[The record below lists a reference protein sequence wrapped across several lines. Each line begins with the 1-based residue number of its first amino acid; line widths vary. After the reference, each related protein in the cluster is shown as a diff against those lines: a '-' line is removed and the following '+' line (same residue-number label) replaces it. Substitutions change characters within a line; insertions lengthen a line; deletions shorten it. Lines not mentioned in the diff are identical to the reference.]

1 MKHLLASILLLAAAV
16 PATAEGPKTYGEAQN
31 ELAWLSHDAAAWR
44 KNLREGIQ
52 AQTANLEVR
61 KRLEHAKATVEEMIQ
76 RDNIAKACKVVEVGA
91 TVATL
96 GVGGVALA
104 AEQGVSVLTREG
116 MKIAGKYIAKKGAV
130 EAGKEA
136 LGVPG
141 YSDAVKAGVFIFN
154 NYDQNELQGQ
164 LSKDN
169 MDLLLKAKRLLED
182 DSDGR
187 TLKDKLPELRQL
199 LFEADDRLEK
209 TAAAIAASDKLI
221 EETKAKAG
229 KLYLEAQRLKEQ
241 ERKEDEKRAAEAKAA
256 KDKEIPAPQVSKPAA
271 VPQPAPEP
279 RESAEDK
286 RRRMQEAIN
295 KYIAA
300 LGASIER
307 SQKAADA
314 AWKDIAAKPRDSG
327 TRYYVSSEIQD
338 LYAGLTYG
346 EENLGTSRT
355 YSSLQGVE
363 LSAEN
368 SAKAIE
374 AQRLAL
380 ETQRSEIKGKIE
392 PIISDIAGYIGQ
404 WRSAISQYKPLG
416 YYVPEAP
423 DLETMTVW
431 SAYFEMP
438 LRYAEGYLKGTDGLA
453 GKYKTLAAKARGL
466 KDGIYA
472 EAAEFL
478 AGYASKLQSYKDYK
492 PQVTGQLEKLTTAS
506 AKHYE
511 VLNNLGPRFTQEFAY
526 DGKYDL
532 ANLEAALAAAKPAF
546 SEAQKLNAAGALLY
560 RDLFGRWQEL
570 AQMGS
575 SQLLSEA
582 DTIAYSAEN
591 AGHKQAMASALKAL
605 QGYSPDLK
613 GTEGWEEARD
623 AGADT
628 IFEAAAALRYL
639 KAQEAR
645 LLKAYSMGISAFK
658 ANTAGDLSGLGALPD
673 DQYGAAIE
681 KLFAPVQRAEEEKN
695 AVLQEVRKAEFWGG
709 KPWERT
715 GFWTAQARKKS
726 EDLEQATGAFW
737 TGPQGKALSDARRA
751 REVQQAADS
760 RDPGAALVRKL
771 YEDFAR
777 AYSSRDAARVLA
789 LVSPDWGAG
798 DGTTVSE
805 LEEQLRAVFR
815 LNDEVTATV
824 SGLNVVNDSPGRYTA
839 YYTLNI
845 KSRIY
850 KKNIKRE
857 ETSSVSEKVVVEG
870 NKARI
875 LKTDSGGY
883 WEVN

>member
-1 MKHLLASILLLAAAV
+1 MKHLILSTILLTAAG
-16 PATAEGPKTYGEAQN
+16 PTAADAAKTYADAQN

-52 AQTANLEVR
+52 AQTSNLETR
-61 KRLEHAKATVEEMIQ
+61 RRLEHAKATVEEMIQ

-164 LSKDN
+164 LSRDN

-187 TLKDKLPELRQL
+187 TLKEKLPELRQL

-229 KLYLEAQRLKEQ
+229 KLYLEAQRLKEN

-271 VPQPAPEP
+271 VPPPPAEPKETPE
-279 RESAEDK
+279 EK
-286 RRRMQEAIN
+286 RRKMQEAIS

-314 AWKDIAAKPRDSG
+314 AWKDISYKPRDSG
-327 TRYYVSSEIQD
+327 TRYYVSDEIQD

-368 SAKAIE
+368 AAKAIE

-380 ETQRSEIKGKIE
+380 ETQRADVKAKIE
-392 PIISDIAGYIGQ
+392 PILNDIAGYIGQ
-404 WRSAISQYKPLG
+404 WRSAVSQYKPLG

-423 DLETMTVW
+423 ELEKMTAW
-431 SAYFEMP
+431 NSCYEMP
-438 LRYAEGYLKGTDGLA
+438 LRYADGYLKGTDGLP
-453 GKYKTLAAKARGL
+453 GKYKALAAKARGL

-472 EAAEFL
+472 ETAELL
-478 AGYASKLQSYKDYK
+478 AGYATKLQAYKDYR
-492 PQVTGQLEKLTTAS
+492 PQVASQLEKITAAS

-511 VLNNLGPRFTQEFAY
+511 VLNNLGHRFTQEFAY

-532 ANLEAALAAAKPAF
+532 ANLEKALAEAKPAF
-546 SEAQKLNAAGALLY
+546 SEAQRLQAAGTLLY
-560 RDLFGRWQEL
+560 QDLYGRFEEL
-570 AQMGS
+570 RQLAAS
-575 SQLLSEA
+575 PLLSEA
-582 DTIAYSAEN
+582 SSISSSAEDK
-591 AGHKQAMASALKAL
+591 GHKAAMTAAVKNT
-605 QGYSPDLK
+605 QGYSPDME
-613 GTEGWEEARD
+613 GTEGWAETRD
-623 AGADT
+623 AGAGMV
-628 IFEAAAALRYL
+628 FEAEAALRYL
-639 KAQEAR
+639 KAQETKLIA
-645 LLKAYSMGISAFK
+645 AYSRAISDFK
-658 ANTAGDLSGLGALPD
+658 SRTAGDLSGMGALPD
-673 DQYGAAIE
+673 AQYKEGIE
-681 KLFAPVQRAEEEKN
+681 RLFAPVQRAEDEKN
-695 AVLQEVRKAEFWGG
+695 AILAEVREARFWGNT
-709 KPWERT
+709 PWKQT
-715 GFWTAQARKKS
+715 GFWTVQVRKRS
-726 EDLEQATGAFW
+726 EELEQATGAFW
-737 TGPQGKALSDARRA
+737 SSASGKAMTDARRA
-751 REVQQAADS
+751 REIQQGADL
-760 RDPGAALVRKL
+760 RDPGAALVKKL

-777 AYSSRDAARVLA
+777 AYSSRDAARVLT
-789 LVSPDWGAG
+789 LISPEWDAG
-798 DGTTVSE
+798 DGTTISE
-805 LEEQLRAVFR
+805 LEEQLRNVFR
-815 LNDEVTATV
+815 LNDEVTATL
-824 SGLNVVNDSPGRYTA
+824 SGLSVTNNGPGLYTA
-839 YYTLNI
+839 YYNLTI

-857 ETSSVSEKVVVEG
+857 ETSSVSEKVQVEG
-870 NKARI
+870 GKARI

-883 WEVN
+883 WEIK